1 MATKTTIVLEDD
13 LDGGRAEVTVRFG
26 LGGTEYE
33 IDLSAANAT
42 AFRRRL
48 APFVSHARPAGRRQL
63 PRPASSRA
71 RSSDIRAWAK
81 GQGIRLSDRGR
92 LPAFVT
98 SQYENARRENP
109 DPGSSPPDHA
119 SPPPDQTLPGGGAA
133 HSTPVKCR
141 SQWPERPL
149 LARPVPTRPRHD

>member
-13 LDGGRAEVTVRFG
+13 LDGGLAEVTVRFG
-26 LGGTEYE
+26 LGGAEYE
-33 IDLSAANAT
+33 IDLSAANAS

-81 GQGIRLSDRGR
+81 GQGISLSDRGR
-92 LPAFVT
+92 IPAFVT
-98 SQYENARRENP
+98 CQYENASRESP

-119 SPPPDQTLPGGGAA
+119 SPSSCARLPP
-133 HSTPVKCR
+133 
-141 SQWPERPL
+141 
-149 LARPVPTRPRHD
+149 